1 MRTIISPAVVCLLL
15 FSTGSVRAEVVISDD
30 GRQIELKADGTWQQL
45 SRDRFATNAAGQR
58 VRLHPDGTWSVDGQ
72 ADLEGAA
79 DGVAPALQGRVDAVM
94 HLSDV
99 TILRRVIE
107 RAKSKHSESRVHFVM
122 QVDNRTGS
130 DLAVP
135 ADLMSRLRATSNRG
149 AQYELI
155 SAKARQ
161 SVIPAGERVAIDVW
175 AEWSSFAFRLK
186 HLSIEVAPGTFGN
199 SVTRVLSRN
208 MTDIER
214 REVDSF

>member
-1 MRTIISPAVVCLLL
+1 MRTIILFAGVGLLL
-15 FSTGSVRAEVVISDD
+15 FSAGSLRAEVVVSDD

-58 VRLHPDGTWSVDGQ
+58 VRLHPDGTWSVDGR
-72 ADLEGAA
+72 ADMEGTPS
-79 DGVAPALQGRVDAVM
+79 GVTPVLQGRADAVM

-130 DLAVP
+130 DLMVP
-135 ADLMSRLRATSNRG
+135 ADLMQRLRATNSRG
-149 AQYELI
+149 ANYELI
-155 SAKARQ
+155 SATARQ
-161 SVIPAGERVAIDVW
+161 SVVPAGERVAIDVW

-208 MTDIER
+208 MSDVER